1 MVRVLVVDDQ
11 PHALDRLSALLATES
26 DIEVAGTC
34 TCGAEAV
41 NLIRSLKPDL
51 VFLDVQ
57 LPGLDA
63 FGVVDAVGPATMPA
77 TIFVTVFDEFA
88 VRAFEAHGL
97 DYLLKPFG
105 RARFVKA
112 LDAARLHIGPEHARD
127 RVRRLEALL
136 RDIRGGTT
144 PDRLMVRSDGR
155 VRFIDVDQIHW
166 AEAEGNYVR
175 VHTPDGSMLIRH
187 TLSDMLARLGRE
199 RFLRI
204 HRSRIVRVDRIVE
217 LRFASGG
224 EYDVVMKDGLRLG
237 MSRYCRDAVQARLIS
252 RAPAR

>member
-1 MVRVLVVDDQ
+1 MRVIVVDDQ
-11 PHALDRLSALLATES
+11 TQALDRLTALLATES
-26 DIEVAGTC
+26 DMEVVGSC

-51 VFLDVQ
+51 VFLDTQ
-57 LPGLDA
+57 MPGLDG
-63 FGVVDAVGPATMPA
+63 FGVVDAVGPAAMPS
-77 TIFVTVFDEFA
+77 TVFVTVFDEFA
-88 VRAFEAHGL
+88 VRAFEQHGL

-105 RARFVKA
+105 RARFARA
-112 LDAARLHIGPEHARD
+112 LDGARRRMRTEQTRD
-127 RVRRLEALL
+127 RIECFDALL
-136 RDIRGGTT
+136 RDTRGGTT
-144 PDRLMVRSDGR
+144 PDRLMVRADGR
-155 VRFIDVDQIHW
+155 VRFIDVDHIHW

-175 VHTPDGSMLIRH
+175 VHTPDGSLVIRH

-224 EYDVVMKDGLRLG
+224 EYDVVMKDGVRLG

>member
-1 MVRVLVVDDQ
+1 MRVLVVDDQ
-11 PHALDRLSALLATES
+11 PQALERLTALLATES
-26 DIEVAGTC
+26 DIEVAGSC

-41 NLIRSLKPDL
+41 NLVRSLTPDL

-57 LPGLDA
+57 MPGLDA
-63 FGVVDAVGPATMPA
+63 FGVVDAVGAVAMPP

-88 VRAFEAHGL
+88 VRAFETHSL
-97 DYLLKPFG
+97 EYLLKPFG

-112 LDAARLHIGPEHARD
+112 LDAARLRMGPAYARSRAD
-127 RVRRLEALL
+127 RFDALL
-136 RDIRGGTT
+136 RDTRGGTT
-144 PDRLMVRSDGR
+144 PDRLMVRSEGR

-175 VHTPDGSMLIRH
+175 VHTPEGSLLIRH